1 MPDAPFRHRARVLLT
16 ALLAPLAGLVV
27 ACQPTPPVEPPPP
40 VPPVSVD
47 PAGYGAAPLGSTAY
61 PVPAVAR
68 WVATDGD
75 DAGPGTEA
83 QPWRTL
89 THAVAA
95 APAGS
100 TVLLRGGTYRE
111 TVEVPAT
118 KRLTIQ
124 SAAGEAVWLSGSDPV
139 DGWVGADGAW
149 VRLGFVSP
157 FGPGT
162 LNPTLVTPSAPMAGD
177 PDMVFVDGQP
187 LRQVGARAGVT
198 AGTFFVD
205 DLAGALVIG
214 EDPTGH
220 VGEVATRSEALT
232 VKSAGSVVRGI
243 GFRHYATHISRLGAV
258 KAGAAGIT
266 FENDVFVDN
275 AAAGL
280 SVMAPDVR
288 VVDSTAAGN
297 GQLGIHG
304 HGAHRLLVQGSLLR
318 GNNRERFAAIAASG
332 GIKVTGSDGI
342 VLRRNLAEDNLA
354 HGLWM
359 DLGSDGATVVRN
371 VARRNSAAGII
382 IEMSTNEVVASN
394 VSVDNQVGVIISE
407 TSGASVWNNVL
418 LGGERSIYVVDGW
431 REPLPVDISIRN
443 NVIAPAPSG
452 ARPPLIVDDVN
463 LRRSGTDMRVTS
475 DRNAYYRRSTTAAPY
490 LAAWAHYP
498 EAKLVM
504 KSLADVRSRTGQER
518 SSWITDNAASNPY
531 VADAAAGR
539 YGLPAT
545 SPLGA
550 AGTPLSASVAS
561 ALGLPT
567 GAAAPVGVLSL

>member
-1 MPDAPFRHRARVLLT
+1 MPDAPFRHRARPLLT
-16 ALLAPLAGLVV
+16 ALLAPLAGLAV
-27 ACQPTPPVEPPPP
+27 ACQPPPPVEPPPP
-40 VPPVSVD
+40 VPPVAVD
-47 PAGYGAAPLGSTAY
+47 PADYGAAPLGTTAY
-61 PVPAVAR
+61 PVPAGAR

-75 DAGPGTEA
+75 DTGPGTET

-89 THAVAA
+89 AHAVAA
-95 APAGS
+95 APGGA
-100 TVLLRGGTYRE
+100 TVVLRGGTYRE
-111 TVEVPAT
+111 TVEVPAS

-124 SAAGEAVWLSGSDPV
+124 SAAGEAVWLSGSEPV
-139 DGWVGADGAW
+139 TGWVEAGGAW
-149 VRLGFVSP
+149 VRTGFSSP

-162 LNPTLVTPSAPMAGD
+162 LHPSLVTPSAPMAGD
-177 PDMVFVDGQP
+177 PDMVFVDGRP
-187 LRQVGARAGVT
+187 LRQVGARVHVT
-198 AGTFFVD
+198 PGTFFVD
-205 DLAGALVIG
+205 DPAGALVIG
-214 EDPTGH
+214 DDPNGRL
-220 VGEVATRSEALT
+220 VEVATRSEALN
-232 VKSAGSVVRGI
+232 VKSPGSVVRGI

-258 KAGAAGIT
+258 KAGGGGIT

-275 AAAGL
+275 AAAGV

-288 VVDSTAAGN
+288 IVRSTATGN

-304 HGAHRLLVQGSLLR
+304 DGAHRLVVEGSLLQ
-318 GNNRERFAAIAASG
+318 GNNRERFAAVAASG

-342 VLRRNLAEDNLA
+342 VLRRNLVEDNLS

-382 IEMSTNEVVASN
+382 IEMSVNEVVASN
-394 VSVDNQVGVIISE
+394 VSVDNEVGVIISE

-443 NVIAPAPSG
+443 NVIAPALVG

-463 LRRSGTDMRVTS
+463 LRRSGSDMRVTS
-475 DRNAYYRRSTTAAPY
+475 DRNAYYRRSTTASPY
-490 LAAWAHYP
+490 LTTWADYP
-498 EAKLVM
+498 AGKLVM
-504 KSLADVRSRTGQER
+504 RSITDVRSRTGQER
-518 SSWITDNAASNPY
+518 SSWITDDAPSNPY

-550 AGTPLSASVAS
+550 AGAPLSVAVAG
-561 ALGLPT
+561 ALGLPP
-567 GAAAPVGVLSL
+567 GSAAPVGVVSL